1 MKHIKVFENYG
12 EVLPTEAE
20 VYEAVDGYFEK
31 ANNGIKISNRS
42 YGRYVE
48 TSRNHPNFEGA
59 YFELPELTR
68 ETPND
73 VYSGIFLALK
83 KKGYDIDTYSPI
95 ITDAEKKALDMVSRI
110 NLENPAYTLG
120 EYGRGITIKCQS
132 GKTICLYFIPEGD
145 KGWLNKFAIL
155 RFGTAYESI
164 YWTEVEPKTESTWV
178 VFWNGEKI
186 IHGNFGLSGEYEYDL
201 DDHDNVYNFESC
213 SCESASD
220 GRGYKGTARR
230 VIDDNSQIEEME
242 ISKN

>member
-59 YFELPELTR
+59 YFELPELSR
-68 ETPND
+68 ETPD
-73 VYSGIFLALK
+73 AVYSGIFLALK

-110 NLENPAYTLG
+110 NLEKPAYTLG

-132 GKTICLYFIPEGD
+132 GKTICLYFIPEDD

-155 RFGTAYESI
+155 IF
-164 YWTEVEPKTESTWV
+164 
-178 VFWNGEKI
+178 
-186 IHGNFGLSGEYEYDL
+186 
-201 DDHDNVYNFESC
+201 
-213 SCESASD
+213 
-220 GRGYKGTARR
+220 
-230 VIDDNSQIEEME
+230 VILNLE
-242 ISKN
+242 